1 MEKEKPVLAGK
12 FPIVTKTPAV
22 IAEARQE
29 NPANILIPNQERLDS
44 LIINFKEQG
53 KDNIHVL
60 ADFDRTLTKFAI
72 KGEKITSL
80 IAILRKENL
89 LNDEYSKTV
98 GELFDK
104 YHPIEIDPKIP
115 INEKKEKMAEWW
127 RLHNDELIKHKL
139 NKKNLEQ
146 VINSGKVQFREG
158 TLEFLDILK
167 QQNIPLIIMS
177 SSGLGTYTI
186 SRFLEK
192 KGKLFDNIQIISNSF
207 EFDKEGN
214 VIKFNEPVIHSLN
227 KDETVVKDFPEIFE
241 QIKNKKNVIL
251 LGDNLEDIGM
261 IEGFDYDNL
270 IKIGFLNENVE
281 ENLPEFTKNFDVII
295 LNDGEMDFVNNL
307 LKEIV

>member
-1 MEKEKPVLAGK
+1 MEKEK
-12 FPIVTKTPAV
+12 
-22 IAEARQE
+22 QE

-44 LIINFKEQG
+44 LIKNFKEQG
-53 KDNIHVL
+53 KDKIHVL

-98 GELFDK
+98 GELFDR
-104 YHPIEIDPKIP
+104 YHPIEIDTKIP

-139 NKKNLEQ
+139 NKNNLEQ
-146 VINSGKVQFREG
+146 VINSGKIQLREG
-158 TLEFLDILK
+158 TLEFLDLLH

-186 SRFLEK
+186 SKFLEK
-192 KGKLFDNIQIISNSF
+192 KSSLYDNIHIISNTF
-207 EFDKEGN
+207 EFDQEGN
-214 VIKFNEPVIHSLN
+214 VIKFDEPVIHSLN

-261 IEGFDYDNL
+261 IEGFDYENL
-270 IKIGFLNENVE
+270 IKIGFLNENME
-281 ENLPEFTKNFDVII
+281 ENLSEFKKKFDAII
-295 LNDGEMDFVNNL
+295 LNDGDMDFVNGL
-307 LKEIV
+307 MLEII